1 MRIAILHNRDTS
13 IKYFIDEYF
22 VDWLKNRG
30 HTVEFTLDNNPETL
44 DFCFFSDNDTSAQK
58 LLEINPNLKIALID
72 PKINNKTQEAN
83 LKLSHLA
90 IVSSIEQAELAFRFN
105 PHIFINHWFRY
116 LKKPA
121 EKWVRGEK
129 SNSQLI
135 DIVYHGNKVHLEAS
149 HRTLLP
155 ALERLATEFPIR
167 FVAIYNIQKL
177 GVWKRFVPKNLSVK
191 HQQWDPESYL
201 KTISD
206 SDIGVIPSFTPQ
218 INGKMS
224 YLINKSSLFIRDH
237 RTHNIN
243 KNDYSIRYKHN
254 SNPGRLHEYALCSI
268 PVVAEATLSMAQSI
282 EHMDNGFLVLGEEGW
297 YVYLKKL
304 ILDSEY
310 RRTVGEKLHNS
321 FFEKNSIEQNLKNF
335 LDFSISRELNL

>member
-1 MRIAILHNRDTS
+1 
-13 IKYFIDEYF
+13 
-22 VDWLKNRG
+22 
-30 HTVEFTLDNNPETL
+30 
-44 DFCFFSDNDTSAQK
+44 
-58 LLEINPNLKIALID
+58 
-72 PKINNKTQEAN
+72 
-83 LKLSHLA
+83 
-90 IVSSIEQAELAFRFN
+90 
-105 PHIFINHWFRY
+105 
-116 LKKPA
+116 
-121 EKWVRGEK
+121 
-129 SNSQLI
+129 
-135 DIVYHGNKVHLEAS
+135 
-149 HRTLLP
+149 
-155 ALERLATEFPIR
+155 
-167 FVAIYNIQKL
+167 
-177 GVWKRFVPKNLSVK
+177 
-191 HQQWDPESYL
+191 
-201 KTISD
+201 
-206 SDIGVIPSFTPQ
+206 
-218 INGKMS
+218 MS

-243 KNDYSIRYKHN
+243 KNDYLIRYKHN